1 MSDSAPDSSGG
12 PPGAVRLSGT
22 VKWFNTVRGYGFVS
36 PDEGGDDVFL
46 HVTVLR
52 QAGYEQILPGS
63 RIECTAVP
71 GVKGLQCTSV
81 ESVDMSTATEEYAPA
96 APRRPGDDWGGHGG
110 YGDQRDHGG
119 YGSSGDQGGD
129 FVAATV
135 KWFNPNKG
143 YGFVC
148 PEGVEEDAFIHM
160 VTLRRA
166 GIGDLLAGEVVDV
179 RINREPKGYQVTEV
193 RKRHD
198 A

>member
-1 MSDSAPDSSGG
+1 M
-12 PPGAVRLSGT
+12 RLSGT

-96 APRRPGDDWGGHGG
+96 APRRPGDDWGSHGG
-110 YGDQRDHGG
+110 DSHGGYGGAGSYGDQRD
-119 YGSSGDQGGD
+119 YDSSGDQGGD

-148 PEGVEEDAFIHM
+148 PEGLEEDAFIHM

-166 GIGDLLAGEVVDV
+166 GMGDLLPSEVVDV

-193 RKRHD
+193 RKRHE

>member
-1 MSDSAPDSSGG
+1 M
-12 PPGAVRLSGT
+12 RLSGT

-36 PDEGGDDVFL
+36 PDDGGDDVFL

-52 QAGYEQILPGS
+52 SAGYEQILPGS
-63 RIECTAVP
+63 KIECTAAP
-71 GVKGLQCTSV
+71 GAKGLQCVSV

-96 APRRPGDDWGGHGG
+96 PRRPADDWGGAGGHHGGYQGG
-110 YGDQRDHGG
+110 YGDQGG
-119 YGSSGDQGGD
+119 QGGE

-166 GIGDLLAGEVVDV
+166 GIPDLLAGEVVDV

-193 RKRHD
+193 RKRHG

>member
-1 MSDSAPDSSGG
+1 M
-12 PPGAVRLSGT
+12 RLSGT

-36 PDEGGDDVFL
+36 PDDGGDDVFL

-52 QAGYEQILPGS
+52 QAGHEQILPGS
-63 RIECTAVP
+63 RIECTAAP
-71 GVKGLQCTSV
+71 GAKGLQCTSV

-96 APRRPGDDWGGHGG
+96 PRRPADDWGGHGDHHG
-110 YGDQRDHGG
+110 GHHGGHHHGG
-119 YGSSGDQGGD
+119 YGGHTDQGGD

-166 GIGDLLAGEVVDV
+166 GIADLLEGEVVDV

-193 RKRHD
+193 RKRHG